1 MGDKELQGPSSIVT
15 YLILFTSEDWV
26 RNSGKRGDTSRA
38 KFTLGGRDIGNV
50 LRIQLNIFTHLPSY
64 FLPPQKL
71 NFTKLLDCMTPDE
84 EHILR
89 NRPLFSREGHL
100 GNF

>member
-50 LRIQLNIFTHLPSY
+50 LRIQLNIFTSY
-64 FLPPQKL
+64 FLPPQITWL
-71 NFTKLLDCMTPDE
+71 HDHWWRAYTTEQTIIF
-84 EHILR
+84 
-89 NRPLFSREGHL
+89 
-100 GNF
+100 